1 MPPHSQPLPP
11 CYRLTCRCLLAR
23 GDRRANDAERN
34 LLANVKKQFASGAP
48 SLQALLA
55 QFKSFD
61 LDGSGFISAS
71 ELRRAMQDLGYHL
84 SNEEVQV
91 LMNRF
96 NQSGSGG
103 ISYQDFADH
112 LITMLFEDIDATDRK
127 TRTSFGLSSRRSVAP
142 GATGVDRAEA
152 AILRFVSTLMKR
164 GQMPARA
171 ALLRAFSDFDTD
183 GNNTIDKQ
191 ELARWFATWDVEMTD
206 GELQV
211 LLVGGSCMRV
221 PVAHHRPLWFVLV
234 QGVMD
239 RFRAGL
245 GGVRYTE
252 FVDHILKLAAARGG
266 GARDGGVAGR
276 SSTATGADGAEEA
289 IFRRI
294 TGAVGNKMS
303 ELARLFRECDSN
315 SSGAISPAELRRALN
330 DMGVTLTDDEL
341 KVRGAYF
348 VVVGG
353 VVVVVGTTVSRV
365 GRGVVCV
372 VLANSVWCGASTGI
386 AMA

>member
-1 MPPHSQPLPP
+1 M
-11 CYRLTCRCLLAR
+11 
-23 GDRRANDAERN
+23 
-34 LLANVKKQFASGAP
+34 KKQFASGAP

-127 TRTSFGLSSRRSVAP
+127 TRTSFGLSSRRGVAP